1 MRKKLF
7 LSGLMTL
14 FLTIALIPILARQEF
29 LTFRTQYSAPWGGW
43 LLANFD
49 VGFQATYFT
58 FSRWRYYTMLS
69 LPLFIAGFLT
79 GIVVRNPFQ
88 GLTGTVF
95 GGLLM
100 GIIYDILFVFL
111 HLPVS
116 EFSSLSLEP
125 FLLLNI
131 IDGVIAG
138 SFAGLFG
145 LLGGKLNEK
154 SPSPTIPTVNLEE
167 LYTSCPNCDS
177 KYFSNPLFCS
187 NCGAQL
193 REETNSVRGEDHE

>member
-1 MRKKLF
+1 MKKRFILY
-7 LSGLMTL
+7 GLMTL
-14 FLTIALIPILARQEF
+14 FITIALIPVLARQQF
-29 LTFRTQYSAPWGGW
+29 LTFRAQYGSPWGGW
-43 LLANFD
+43 LLANLE

-79 GIVVRNPFQ
+79 GIVVRSPFH
-88 GLTGTVF
+88 GLTAAVF

-100 GIIYDILFVFL
+100 GIIYDIVFVFL
-111 HLPVS
+111 QLPVS
-116 EFSSLSLEP
+116 EFSSLSSEP

-154 SPSPTIPTVNLEE
+154 SPSPTIPTVNAEE
-167 LYTSCPNCDS
+167 LHTNCPKCGS

-193 REETNSVRGEDHE
+193 RKET